1 MKYNL
6 IIVLA
11 LTMLLVIGCDQTESN
26 NINRTNTVMVEDAS
40 DPGGGQASVVD
51 NESEKNIL
59 QVALGSDAHK
69 TLVAA
74 VQAAS
79 YENALVNAGPFTVFA
94 PTDDAFGL
102 LPEGTVENL
111 VKPEN
116 QKTLQD
122 ILEYHVYIGSLKTEV
137 LTDGRVL
144 GMANGGK
151 VTCGIDGENVTING
165 KKIIASVPCSNGIVH
180 VIDGVLLP
188 E

>member
-1 MKYNL
+1 MKNNL
-6 IIVLA
+6 IIVMVF
-11 LTMLLVIGCDQTESN
+11 TMLIVFGCDQTESN
-26 NINRTNTVMVEDAS
+26 KTDTTNTVMVEDAL
-40 DPGGGQASVVD
+40 DHGGGQATVVD

-102 LPEGTVENL
+102 LPEGTIEDL

-151 VTCGIDGENVTING
+151 ITCASDGKTVSVNG
-165 KKIIASVPCSNGIVH
+165 ANIVASVPCSNGMVH
-180 VIDGVLLP
+180 IIDKVLLP